1 MGFRAGLLSLALL
14 GAGCAGAK
22 QVVRID
28 KAPPPIAPYSQG
40 IVAGGFVF
48 VSGQGPTDPGTG
60 QTELSDVKKATRQTL
75 ENVKAIL
82 EAAGSSLDK
91 VVKVNV
97 YLRDIKEFPLM
108 NEVYG
113 TYFKVNPPVR
123 TTIQAAALPGGIP
136 VEIDC
141 VATR

>member
-14 GAGCAGAK
+14 GAGCAGK
-22 QVVRID
+22 TIVRTD
-28 KAPPPIAPYSQG
+28 KAPAPIAPYSQG
-40 IVAGGFVF
+40 VVAGGFVF
-48 VSGQGPTDPGTG
+48 VSGQGPTDPATK
-60 QTELSDVKKATRQTL
+60 QTELNDVKKATRITL

-82 EAAGSSLDK
+82 EASGSSIEK

-108 NEVYG
+108 NEVYR
-113 TYFKVNPPVR
+113 TYFKEPYPAR

-136 VEIDC
+136 IEIDC
-141 VATR
+141 VAAR